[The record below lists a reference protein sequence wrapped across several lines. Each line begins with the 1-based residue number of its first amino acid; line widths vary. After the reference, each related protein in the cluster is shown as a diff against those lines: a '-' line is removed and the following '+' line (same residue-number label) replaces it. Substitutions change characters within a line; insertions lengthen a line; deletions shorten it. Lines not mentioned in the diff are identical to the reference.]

1 VLDWSRADLQA
12 VNDVLTHYRA
22 GVCENRTRGRLNSGC
37 RNRTR
42 TGRGTVPV
50 PCSVIVSANVAR
62 LKEAIESLL
71 QPSPGGTGT

>member
-1 VLDWSRADLQA
+1 MTKKSRGGAG
-12 VNDVLTHYRA
+12 DVRKWGTGAPKLRVRELYRY
-22 GVCENRTRGRLNSGC
+22 RKSGRS
-37 RNRTR
+37 
-42 TGRGTVPV
+42 TVPV